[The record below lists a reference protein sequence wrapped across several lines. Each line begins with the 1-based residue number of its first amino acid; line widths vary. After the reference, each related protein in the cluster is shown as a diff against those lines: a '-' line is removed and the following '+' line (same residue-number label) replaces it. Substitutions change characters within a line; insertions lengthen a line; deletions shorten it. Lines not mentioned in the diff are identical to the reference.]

1 MSSTQPTTPHPGVQ
15 TRWLDFLFLYLLKV
29 CTNIYISHHCL
40 FNEVSKSH
48 SVLPSCCHWP
58 GLAAQRPKAMSYA
71 SSSFSPTCSTEGWA
85 WHTLQH
91 CLLLMYLSQCQLQ
104 WRHAL
109 LKTGSCL
116 QFVSISFQQV
126 FTYVL
131 HPSCPHPLRQSWTL
145 CWLSQAFSWDENGD
159 FFVYLA
165 VIVLIRLDYRIFHK
179 RSDGQEKFSF
189 CLRIVMQRV
198 RALKGDFCVSWPHWW
213 TSFCLAAFFVL
224 CF

>member
-104 WRHAL
+104 WRHPL
-109 LKTGSCL
+109 LKTGLCL
-116 QFVSISFQQV
+116 QFCFHFFSTDFYLCRTSLMS
-126 FTYVL
+126 L
-131 HPSCPHPLRQSWTL
+131 HQTKLNTVH
-145 CWLSQAFSWDENGD
+145 WLSQGLGWQENGW
-159 FFVYLA
+159 
-165 VIVLIRLDYRIFHK
+165 LICLFDCVCFNRPW
-179 RSDGQEKFSF
+179 SDGLEQFLF
-189 CLRIVMQRV
+189 CPRIGM
-198 RALKGDFCVSWPHWW
+198 
-213 TSFCLAAFFVL
+213 
-224 CF
+224 